1 MTARLL
7 RVFDAPRHWPPL
19 TRQTLRADFVAALTG
34 AIVVLPQGVA
44 FATLAGMPPE
54 YGLYAAMVPAI
65 VAALFGSS
73 WHLVSGPTNAVSIVL
88 FSAISVLAVPGTA
101 AYVELVLCLTLLVG
115 AMQLALGL
123 ARLGSLVNL
132 ISHTVVVAFTAGAAI
147 LIIASQIG
155 NFFGLPI
162 ARGASFFETSAQLL
176 QRWAQ
181 INPYVTAVGIATL
194 VSGVLV
200 RRLRPR
206 FPYMIAALFV
216 GSLLAWEL
224 NRRFGSQVT
233 GIMTVGALPA
243 FLPPLSLPDLSL
255 LRQVMPAAIAVTLLG
270 LTEAVSIGRSI
281 AVKSGQRIDGNREF
295 IGQGLSN
302 IVGSFFSAYAASG
315 SFNRSGLN
323 YEAGARTPVAAML
336 SAVLLVAILYFVKP
350 LAAYLPIASM
360 AAVLFLVAWGLIDF
374 RQIATIARTSRSEA
388 VVLAVTFLATLLIQL
403 EIAILAGVIVSLM
416 VYLNRTTR
424 PTVQDVKPESEPGSP
439 HYSAESGLPD
449 CPQLKIVRVHGSLF
463 FGSIDH
469 VQQAV
474 AAAASPSQKHLL
486 IVASSINFV
495 DLAGAQMLAQRA
507 EQLRAAGGG
516 LYFYRLK
523 AAVIDF
529 LKRAQALDAIGTAQL
544 FPVKQRAVAQIYPR
558 LDSEIC
564 RRCGVRI
571 FNECRDRLPSG
582 EPRL

>member
-1 MTARLL
+1 
-7 RVFDAPRHWPPL
+7 
-19 TRQTLRADFVAALTG
+19 
-34 AIVVLPQGVA
+34 
-44 FATLAGMPPE
+44 
-54 YGLYAAMVPAI
+54 
-65 VAALFGSS
+65 
-73 WHLVSGPTNAVSIVL
+73 
-88 FSAISVLAVPGTA
+88 
-101 AYVELVLCLTLLVG
+101 
-115 AMQLALGL
+115 
-123 ARLGSLVNL
+123 
-132 ISHTVVVAFTAGAAI
+132 
-147 LIIASQIG
+147 
-155 NFFGLPI
+155 
-162 ARGASFFETSAQLL
+162 
-176 QRWAQ
+176 
-181 INPYVTAVGIATL
+181 
-194 VSGVLV
+194 
-200 RRLRPR
+200 
-206 FPYMIAALFV
+206 
-216 GSLLAWEL
+216 
-224 NRRFGSQVT
+224 
-233 GIMTVGALPA
+233 
-243 FLPPLSLPDLSL
+243 
-255 LRQVMPAAIAVTLLG
+255 
-270 LTEAVSIGRSI
+270 
-281 AVKSGQRIDGNREF
+281 
-295 IGQGLSN
+295 
-302 IVGSFFSAYAASG
+302 
-315 SFNRSGLN
+315 
-323 YEAGARTPVAAML
+323 
-336 SAVLLVAILYFVKP
+336 
-350 LAAYLPIASM
+350 
-360 AAVLFLVAWGLIDF
+360 
-374 RQIATIARTSRSEA
+374 
-388 VVLAVTFLATLLIQL
+388 
-403 EIAILAGVIVSLM
+403 M

>member
-200 RRLRPR
+200 RRLWPR